1 MKLSQFIAKSRI
13 IDLESRDL
21 RGALEELLES
31 VPLGKTS
38 SLEREKL
45 VEALMLRENTMATYL
60 GNGVALPH
68 IRIPMKRSF
77 MFAVGRSKEGFL
89 YEGYQEKEP
98 LHLIVVLLAN
108 ESARNYLQVLSS
120 LARLFRDK
128 SLVQSLV
135 DSATPTILRERVMRV
150 FGGVTARPAGKQN
163 SINRL
168 ILKQA
173 ERVARGSKSSS
184 VLVFGDTFT
193 HGYGFSFS
201 FPQMKTVLVT
211 SNLGDNV
218 FEKKQ
223 INATIQVGVYSRQRL
238 AQLRSAILI
247 GLTRGLFSFSDR
259 LTCVG
264 GLPGSNQFDTVV
276 MIDIEREF
284 QSIITEQGSI
294 LPADV
299 KPEVFERVI
308 GIATE
313 LAVEG
318 REGHPVGTMFVLGD
332 HVKVETMVK
341 PLVLNPFYGYPEED
355 RNILNPFMDETV
367 KEFSSI
373 DGAFI
378 VRGDGVIESA
388 GSLVHAPEYVHQL
401 PSGLGTRHA
410 AGAAIS
416 MVSECIAIVI
426 SSSTGQ
432 VTLFR
437 KGVMLPL
444 LDKSAAGTR

>member
-21 RGALEELLES
+21 RGALVELLES
-31 VPLGKTS
+31 TPLEKNC
-38 SLEREKL
+38 SLDRDRL
-45 VEALMLRENTMATYL
+45 VEALMQRETTMATYL
-60 GNGVALPH
+60 GNGVAMPH
-68 IRIPMKRSF
+68 IRIPMKRNF
-77 MFAVGRSKEGFL
+77 MFAIGRSQEGFL

-98 LHLIVVLLAN
+98 LHLIVVLLAGEN
-108 ESARNYLQVLSS
+108 ARNYLQLLSS
-120 LARLFRDK
+120 LARLFREK
-128 SLVQSLV
+128 SVIQNLL
-135 DSATPTILRERVMRV
+135 DSASLEIFRERVMRL
-150 FGGVTARPAGKQN
+150 FSGVVTRPAAKQN
-163 SINRL
+163 RINRL
-168 ILKQA
+168 ILKQT
-173 ERVARGSKSSS
+173 ERIAKGTKSSS

-193 HGYGFSFS
+193 PGYGFSFS
-201 FPQMKTVLVT
+201 FPDLKTVLVT
-211 SNLGDNV
+211 SNSGESV

-223 INATIQVGVYSRQRL
+223 INATIQVGVFSQQRL
-238 AQLRSAILI
+238 SQLRSAILI

-259 LTCVG
+259 VACVG

-276 MIDIEREF
+276 VIDIEREF
-284 QSIITEQGSI
+284 QSFISEQGNI
-294 LPADV
+294 LPSDV
-299 KPEVFERVI
+299 RPEVFERVV

-313 LAVEG
+313 LAMEG

-332 HVKVETMVK
+332 HKRVETMVK

-373 DGAFI
+373 DGAFV

-388 GSLVHAPEYVHQL
+388 GSLIHAPDYNHEL

-416 MVSECIAIVI
+416 MESECVSIVV

-444 LDKSAAGTR
+444 LEKSVGTNH